1 MCLVD
6 SGAFSESPRLAE
18 SRPHTA
24 ECHQHRAG
32 RVVEDGWPLAACG
45 PARGIWV
52 VIDEGKI
59 AWSVVKSC
67 LLSQSSLTSKSL
79 EGKPLSLHLLQPQA
93 WGGEGERGAPSQG
106 IGGGDRPQQLDRV
119 RY

>member
-1 MCLVD
+1 MSPPGLLSPVPTVPD
-6 SGAFSESPRLAE
+6 VTNTEQAGLLKMDGA
-18 SRPHTA
+18 
-24 ECHQHRAG
+24 
-32 RVVEDGWPLAACG
+32 LAACN
-45 PARGIWV
+45 PAHGIWV
-52 VIDEGKI
+52 MIDDEGKI

-93 WGGEGERGAPSQG
+93 WGGEGECEAPSQG